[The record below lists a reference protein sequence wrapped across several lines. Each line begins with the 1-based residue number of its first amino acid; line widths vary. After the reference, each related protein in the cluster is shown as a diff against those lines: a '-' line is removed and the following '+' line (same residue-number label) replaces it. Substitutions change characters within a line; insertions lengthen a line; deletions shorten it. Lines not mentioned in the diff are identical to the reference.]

1 MENTIKQNTFSEMKA
16 ELEKA
21 LQNFQHQLE
30 EKKAL
35 HQELSEKSS
44 RLTDCA
50 YNIEVYAEYTNIGI
64 EKYQL
69 EREIEIL
76 NYQIESMNIYI
87 GETDKFIGVEK
98 SFKEMDEKTAELV
111 AISTKQLAEIEQ
123 QIEQTK
129 EK

>member
-35 HQELSEKSS
+35 HQELSEKAN

-129 EK
+129 GK